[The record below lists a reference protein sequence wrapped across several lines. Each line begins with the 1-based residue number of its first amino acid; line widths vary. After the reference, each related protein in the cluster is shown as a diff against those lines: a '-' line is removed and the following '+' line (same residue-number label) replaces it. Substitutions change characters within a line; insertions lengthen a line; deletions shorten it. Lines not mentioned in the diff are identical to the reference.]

1 MNTSAGDT
9 LNCYNNTKSVFV
21 EDDSEMFRAL
31 HSVCPWY
38 AKPSSTYVCCDMDQI
53 NTLRTNSLKL
63 AEQQLGRCPS
73 CYRNFMNIF
82 CATTCDPSNSL
93 FMKVSKSG
101 IINVTNSSRK
111 AISGV
116 DVYFTNYYTDKFFNS
131 CKNVQNSQE
140 NSKAIDLMCGSD
152 IPCTGQKWLKFMGSS
167 RSTGGAAPFELN
179 FTFTNGKTGPDV
191 PGTMSARNAT
201 LLKCSDPFGR
211 VTCSC
216 SDCPAV
222 CPAKPVI
229 PHDSGSPKISFI
241 PLGIFVGVIG
251 FVVFSIAFI
260 VIVMMSVS
268 FTSVGEYQKLG
279 KGKISHSSSF
289 CLTNAG
295 QKFEDQISR
304 VFTWWGRIAAVYWF
318 LVIPVALILI
328 GACCVGLLYFEVTTD
343 PVELWSAPNSRAR
356 KEKNYFD
363 SHFGPFYRTAQIII
377 RAPDTPGFTY
387 NDSVNYQVKYH
398 FSGMF
403 QQYILNE
410 VSMLIKLRMIM
421 GIVYIV
427 LQILNM
433 QNEISNLTGTYKNA
447 SDKDVVVSLN
457 DICFQPLY
465 PDNKNCTIYSVLN
478 YFQNDYESLN
488 KKIEPLFTV
497 TANSSTHIYYCIRYH
512 WCVVGCYSMCCIGTP
527 HPSMTPNL
535 VSHVWLLMVAQW
547 IPTLP

>member
-1 MNTSAGDT
+1 MRRRFYSGLSCQVTGINTTIHAEGRCLWYGQCMNTTAGKT

-21 EDDSEMFRAL
+21 EDDSEMYRAL
-31 HSVCPWY
+31 QSVCPWY
-38 AKPSSTYVCCDMDQI
+38 AKSNSTYVCCDMDQI

-93 FMKVSKSG
+93 FMRVNESN
-101 IINVTNSSRK
+101 IVHVPNSSRR
-111 AISGV
+111 AIGGV
-116 DVYFTNYYTDKFFNS
+116 DVFFTNYYTDTFFNS

-140 NSKAIDLMCGSD
+140 DSKAIDLMCGSYV
-152 IPCTGQKWLKFMGSS
+152 PCSGQKWLTFMGSS
-167 RSTGGAAPFELN
+167 DGGAAPFELH
-179 FTFTNGKTGPDV
+179 FVFTNGTTGPDV
-191 PGTMSARNAT
+191 PDTMSARDAT
-201 LLKCSDPFGR
+201 LLNCSNSFGG

-229 PHDSGSPKISFI
+229 PPDNGSIRISFI

-251 FVVFSIAFI
+251 FVIFSIAFV
-260 VIVMMSVS
+260 VIVMVYVS
-268 FTSVGEYQKLG
+268 LTSVGEYQKLG
-279 KGKISHSSSF
+279 NSKISHSSSF
-289 CLTNAG
+289 CLTDAG
-295 QKFEDQISR
+295 QKFEDWISR
-304 VFTWWGRIAAVYWF
+304 VFTRWGRIVAIYWF
-318 LVIPVALILI
+318 LVIPIALVLI

-363 SHFGPFYRTAQIII
+363 HHFGPFYRTAQIII
-377 RAPDTPGFTY
+377 RAPDTPGFAY
-387 NDSVNYQVKYH
+387 NDSVHYLVQYQ

-410 VSMLIKLRMIM
+410 VSILRAVFMDIAC
-421 GIVYIV
+421 IV

-447 SDKDVVVSLN
+447 SDKNVVVSLN

-465 PDNKNCTIYSVLN
+465 PDNRNCTIYSVLN
-478 YFQNDYESLN
+478 YFQNDYELLN
-488 KKIEPLFTV
+488 KEITQIFTV
-497 TANSSTHIYYCIRYH
+497 IANSSTHIYYCLRYH
-512 WCVVGCYSMCCIGTP
+512 VCVVAC
-527 HPSMTPNL
+527 
-535 VSHVWLLMVAQW
+535 
-547 IPTLP
+547 